1 VLQAFLPYL
10 RIRRRILKSRF
21 RGIFEC
27 ISAENTFS
35 QNGKRSLAK
44 SFLRT
49 PQN

>member
-27 ISAENTFS
+27 ISAENTLKGRS
-35 QNGKRSLAK
+35 QNPFYERLKID
-44 SFLRT
+44 T
-49 PQN
+49 